1 MALSC
6 LLQGINEV
14 RVTPVHDEDED
25 YMHKAHAALQ
35 VTKQG
40 ICFPDWSALF
50 VCKAK
55 RVLMT
60 CRRSCTAPTHAL
72 QPFRRL
78 WIASLQRQAAPA

>member
-1 MALSC
+1 MAPFC

-14 RVTPVHDEDED
+14 RVTPIHDEDED

-40 ICFPDWSALF
+40 ICDPERVALS
-50 VCKAK
+50 VCKAE

-60 CRRSCTAPTHAL
+60 CRRSCTAPTHAS

-78 WIASLQRQAAPA
+78 WIASLQRQATPA